1 MPPAFLKDRGPI
13 GLQIKLFLTIFV
25 LIYHTPSIVTGM
37 QANPSR
43 TKRIRIRTRVFVPLV
58 FVIAVMLVTYFFPR
72 QGSFKYAFN
81 EGRPWQYGLLMAPF
95 DFPIYKS
102 VEQLQAEQDSILQ
115 FYESYFEVDEEVE
128 KSALAEFDADVNL
141 KERLSE
147 LPAEY
152 KLYLRQKLQ
161 EVYEKGIMRSEDYD
175 RIAASAT
182 GGLRIKEGIMAASR
196 KIESFFTIRS
206 AYERVLDD
214 LPKSMD
220 AERLRAAD
228 INDYIRENIIYD
240 AATSEKAEKEF
251 IQQIDISRGMVQ
263 QGQRIIDQGEIV
275 DDRTYNIL
283 SSLKRVTEE
292 RSGSAGKNSGIIVG
306 QLMLILLMFGSFY
319 MYLLFFRPNEY
330 RNRKHVVFMVLLI
343 VLFLLLTAL
352 TIHFELFSV
361 FILPYAIVTI
371 LIRTFI
377 DSRTALF
384 ASLITV
390 ILSSLMVPYPFEFIV
405 IQMSVAMAS
414 IFMLKE
420 LSERSQLIRSSFF
433 ILLTYVLVYL
443 GLTLYQEGS
452 IGETNWVMLIYFL
465 INFIF
470 IMFSYTL
477 VYLVEQSF
485 GFISGVSLVELSNIN
500 KPLLKELSEKA
511 PGTFQHSLQVS
522 NLGMAAASR
531 LGANASLIR
540 TGALYH
546 DIGKMV
552 NPAFFTENQTPG
564 MNPHAG
570 LPFEES
576 ARIIIN
582 HVKDGVRIAQKN
594 NIPKQIIDFIE
605 THHGTSMPKFFYI
618 SWKNANPGKEVNES
632 DFRYPGP
639 NPSSREEAIMMM
651 ADAVEASSRSLPVY
665 TEESIRNLVEKIIDA
680 QLNEGYFKMAPI
692 TFRDIQSVKDV
703 FVEKLLTMYHSR
715 IVYPEL
721 NKPENKQ
728 LRDEDHA
735 ADDEMTPVQP

>member
-1 MPPAFLKDRGPI
+1 M
-13 GLQIKLFLTIFV
+13 
-25 LIYHTPSIVTGM
+25 H
-37 QANPSR
+37 ANSSN
-43 TKRIRIRTRVFVPLV
+43 KKKIRIRTRVFVPMV
-58 FVIAVMLVTYFFPR
+58 FVIAVLLITYLFPR
-72 QGSFKYAFN
+72 QGSFKYSFN
-81 EGRPWQYGLLMAPF
+81 EGRPWQYGLLTAPF
-95 DFPIYKS
+95 DFPIYKTA
-102 VEQLQAEQDSILQ
+102 EQLQTEQDSILQ
-115 FYESYFEVDEEVE
+115 YYEPYFLIDNEIQ
-128 KSALAEFDADVNL
+128 KNALADFDADVNL
-141 KERLSE
+141 KERLAE
-147 LPAEY
+147 LPPAT
-152 KLYLRQKLQ
+152 KLYIRKKLQ
-161 EVYEKGIMRSEDYD
+161 DVYEKGIMRSEDYD
-175 RIAASAT
+175 RISASVT
-182 GGLRIKEGIMAASR
+182 GGLRIREKNMAASR
-196 KIESFFTIRS
+196 KIETFYTIRS
-206 AYERVLDD
+206 AYEKVLDD
-214 LPKSMD
+214 LPQEMD
-220 AERLRAAD
+220 VEMVKAAD

-240 AATSEKAEKEF
+240 AATSEKAENEF
-251 IQQIDISRGMVQ
+251 IQQVDISRGMVQ

-275 DDRTYNIL
+275 NDHTFNIL

-292 RSGSAGKNSGIIVG
+292 RSGSAAKNNGMVLG

-330 RNRKHVVFMVLLI
+330 RNRKHVVFMVLLVVI
-343 VLFLLLTAL
+343 FLLLTAV
-352 TIHFELFSV
+352 TVRFELFSV
-361 FILPYAIVTI
+361 YILPYAIVTI

-390 ILSSLMVPYPFEFIV
+390 ILSSLMVPFPFEFIV
-405 IQMSVAMAS
+405 IQMSVAMIS

-433 ILLTYVLVYL
+433 ILLTYILVYL

-452 IGETNWVMLIYFL
+452 IKEANWLMLVYFL

-522 NLGMAAASR
+522 NLGMAAAAK

-546 DIGKMV
+546 DIGKMM

-582 HVKDGVRIAQKN
+582 HVKDGVKIAQRY
-594 NIPKQIIDFIE
+594 NIPQQIIDFIE
-605 THHGTSMPKFFYI
+605 THHGTSMPKYFYI
-618 SWKNANPGKEVNES
+618 SWKNANPGKEVNEA

-639 NPSSREEAIMMM
+639 NPFTREEAIMMM
-651 ADAVEASSRSLPVY
+651 ADAVEASSRSLAEY
-665 TEESIRNLVEKIIDA
+665 SEESLRTLVDKIIDG
-680 QLNEGYFKMAPI
+680 QLQEGYFKLAPI
-692 TFRDIQSVKDV
+692 TFRDIQTVKDV
-703 FVEKLLTMYHSR
+703 FVEKLQTMYHSR
-715 IVYPEL
+715 ITYPEL
-721 NKPENKQ
+721 KTPAPQHAVSEEEHGEIPDYS
-728 LRDEDHA
+728 DEETLH
-735 ADDEMTPVQP
+735 P

>member
-1 MPPAFLKDRGPI
+1 MH
-13 GLQIKLFLTIFV
+13 Q
-25 LIYHTPSIVTGM
+25 
-37 QANPSR
+37 NPS
-43 TKRIRIRTRVFVPLV
+43 KKKKIKIRTRVFVPLV
-58 FVIAVMLVTYFFPR
+58 FVIAVLLVTYLFPR
-72 QGSFKYAFN
+72 QGSFKYSFN

-95 DFPIYKS
+95 DFPIYKTS
-102 VEQLQAEQDSILQ
+102 EQLQAEQDSLLQ
-115 FYESYFEVDEEVE
+115 YYEPYFETDDNVQ
-128 KSALAEFDADVNL
+128 KNALADFDADVNL
-141 KERLSE
+141 KERLSG
-147 LPAEY
+147 LPADY
-152 KLYLRQKLQ
+152 KLYIRKKLL
-161 EVYEKGIMRSEDYD
+161 EVYDEGIMRSEDYD
-175 RIAASAT
+175 RIAASVT
-182 GGLRIKEGIMAASR
+182 GGLRLKEGNMAESR
-196 KIESFFTIRS
+196 NIESFFTIRS
-206 AYERVLDD
+206 AYEKVLDD
-214 LPKSMD
+214 FPESMD
-220 AERLRAAD
+220 IELLRSAD
-228 INDYIRENIIYD
+228 INDYIRENIIFD
-240 AATSEKAEKEF
+240 AATSEKAENEF

-275 DDRTYNIL
+275 NDHTYNIL

-292 RSGSAGKNSGIIVG
+292 RSGGAGKSSGIIIG

-343 VLFLLLTAL
+343 VIFLLLTAV
-352 TIHFELFSV
+352 TVRFELFSV
-361 FILPYAIVTI
+361 FIIPYAIVTI

-384 ASLITV
+384 SSLITV

-405 IQMSVAMAS
+405 IQMLVAMVS

-433 ILLTYVLVYL
+433 ILLTYILVYV

-452 IGETNWVMLIYFL
+452 IKETNWVMLIYFL

-511 PGTFQHSLQVS
+511 PGTFQHSMQVS
-522 NLGMAAASR
+522 NLAMAAASK

-618 SWKNANPGKEVNES
+618 SWKNANPGKEVKES

-639 NPSSREEAIMMM
+639 NPFTREEAIMMM
-651 ADAVEASSRSLPVY
+651 ADSVEASSRSLPEY
-665 TEESIRNLVEKIIDA
+665 TEESIRTLVDKIIDA
-680 QLNEGYFKMAPI
+680 QLYEGYFKMAPI
-692 TFRDIQSVKDV
+692 TFRDIQTVKDV
-703 FVEKLLTMYHSR
+703 FVEKLQTIYHSR
-715 IVYPEL
+715 IAYPEL
-721 NKPENKQ
+721 NRNEKKQ
-728 LRDEDHA
+728 LRDQDHT
-735 ADDEMTPVQP
+735 ADNKISQEES

>member
-1 MPPAFLKDRGPI
+1 MH
-13 GLQIKLFLTIFV
+13 Q
-25 LIYHTPSIVTGM
+25 
-37 QANPSR
+37 NPS
-43 TKRIRIRTRVFVPLV
+43 KKKKIKIRTRVFVPLV
-58 FVIAVMLVTYFFPR
+58 FVIAVLLVTYLFPR
-72 QGSFKYAFN
+72 QGSFKYSFN

-95 DFPIYKS
+95 DFPIYKTS
-102 VEQLQAEQDSILQ
+102 EQLQAEQDSLLQ
-115 FYESYFEVDEEVE
+115 YYEPYFETDDNVQ
-128 KSALAEFDADVNL
+128 KNALADFDADVNL
-141 KERLSE
+141 KERLSG
-147 LPAEY
+147 LPADY
-152 KLYLRQKLQ
+152 KLYIRKKLL
-161 EVYEKGIMRSEDYD
+161 EVYDEGIMRSEDYD
-175 RIAASAT
+175 RIAASVT
-182 GGLRIKEGIMAASR
+182 GGLRLKEGNMAESR
-196 KIESFFTIRS
+196 NIESFFTIRS
-206 AYERVLDD
+206 AYEKVLDD
-214 LPKSMD
+214 FPESMD
-220 AERLRAAD
+220 IELLRSAD
-228 INDYIRENIIYD
+228 INDYIRENIIFD
-240 AATSEKAEKEF
+240 AATSEKAENEF

-275 DDRTYNIL
+275 DDHTYNIL

-292 RSGSAGKNSGIIVG
+292 RSGGAGKSSGIIIG

-343 VLFLLLTAL
+343 VIFLLLTAV
-352 TIHFELFSV
+352 TVRFELFSV
-361 FILPYAIVTI
+361 FIIPYAIVTI

-384 ASLITV
+384 SSLITV

-405 IQMSVAMAS
+405 IQMLVAMVS

-433 ILLTYVLVYL
+433 ILLTYILVYV

-452 IGETNWVMLIYFL
+452 IKETNWVMLVYFL

-511 PGTFQHSLQVS
+511 PGTFQHSMQVS
-522 NLGMAAASR
+522 NLAMAAASK

-618 SWKNANPGKEVNES
+618 SWKNANPGKEVKES

-639 NPSSREEAIMMM
+639 NPFTREEAIMMM
-651 ADAVEASSRSLPVY
+651 ADSVEASSRSLPEY
-665 TEESIRNLVEKIIDA
+665 TEESIRTLVDKIIDV
-680 QLNEGYFKMAPI
+680 QLYEGYFKMAPI
-692 TFRDIQSVKDV
+692 TFRDIQTVKDV
-703 FVEKLLTMYHSR
+703 FVEKLQTIYHSR
-715 IVYPEL
+715 IAYPEL
-721 NKPENKQ
+721 NRNEKKQ
-728 LRDEDHA
+728 LRDQDHT
-735 ADDEMTPVQP
+735 ADNKISQEES

>member
-1 MPPAFLKDRGPI
+1 MH
-13 GLQIKLFLTIFV
+13 Q
-25 LIYHTPSIVTGM
+25 
-37 QANPSR
+37 NPS
-43 TKRIRIRTRVFVPLV
+43 KKKKIKIRTRVFVPLV
-58 FVIAVMLVTYFFPR
+58 FVIAVLLVTYLFPR
-72 QGSFKYAFN
+72 QGSFKYSFN

-95 DFPIYKS
+95 DFPIYKTS
-102 VEQLQAEQDSILQ
+102 EQLQAEQDSLLQ
-115 FYESYFEVDEEVE
+115 YYEPYFEIDDKVQ
-128 KSALAEFDADVNL
+128 KNALADFDADVNL
-141 KERLSE
+141 KERMSE
-147 LPAEY
+147 LSADY
-152 KLYLRQKLQ
+152 KLYIRKKLQ
-161 EVYEKGIMRSEDYD
+161 EVYEEGIMRSEDYD
-175 RIAASAT
+175 RIAASVT
-182 GGLRIKEGIMAASR
+182 GGLRLKEGNMAESR
-196 KIESFFTIRS
+196 NIESFFTIRS
-206 AYERVLDD
+206 AYEKVLDD
-214 LPKSMD
+214 FPESMD
-220 AERLRAAD
+220 IELLRSAD
-228 INDYIRENIIYD
+228 INDYIRENIIFD
-240 AATSEKAEKEF
+240 AATSEKAENEF

-275 DDRTYNIL
+275 DARTYNIL

-292 RSGSAGKNSGIIVG
+292 RSGGAGKNSGIIVG

-343 VLFLLLTAL
+343 VIFLLLTAL
-352 TIHFELFSV
+352 TVRFELFNV
-361 FILPYAIVTI
+361 FIIPYAIVTI

-384 ASLITV
+384 SSLITV

-405 IQMSVAMAS
+405 IQMSVAMVS

-433 ILLTYVLVYL
+433 ILLTYILVYV

-452 IGETNWVMLIYFL
+452 IKETNWVMLVYFL

-511 PGTFQHSLQVS
+511 PGTFQHSMQVS
-522 NLGMAAASR
+522 NLAMAAASK

-618 SWKNANPGKEVNES
+618 SWKNANPGKEVKES

-639 NPSSREEAIMMM
+639 NPFTREEAIMMM
-651 ADAVEASSRSLPVY
+651 ADSVEASSRSLPEY
-665 TEESIRNLVEKIIDA
+665 TEESIRTLVDKIIDA
-680 QLNEGYFKMAPI
+680 QLYEGYFKMAPI
-692 TFRDIQSVKDV
+692 TFRDIQTVKDV
-703 FVEKLLTMYHSR
+703 FVEKLQTIYHSR
-715 IVYPEL
+715 IAYPEL
-721 NKPENKQ
+721 NRNEKKQ
-728 LRDEDHA
+728 LRGQDHT
-735 ADDEMTPVQP
+735 ADNKISKEES

>member
-1 MPPAFLKDRGPI
+1 M
-13 GLQIKLFLTIFV
+13 
-25 LIYHTPSIVTGM
+25 H
-37 QANPSR
+37 ANSSN
-43 TKRIRIRTRVFVPLV
+43 KKKIRIRTRVFVPMV
-58 FVIAVMLVTYFFPR
+58 FVIAVLLITYLFPR
-72 QGSFKYAFN
+72 QGSFKYSFN
-81 EGRPWQYGLLMAPF
+81 EGRPWQYGLLTAPF
-95 DFPIYKS
+95 DFPIYKTA
-102 VEQLQAEQDSILQ
+102 EQLQTEQDSILQ
-115 FYESYFEVDEEVE
+115 YYEPYFLIDNEIQ
-128 KSALAEFDADVNL
+128 KNALADFDADVNL
-141 KERLSE
+141 KERLAE
-147 LPAEY
+147 LPPAT
-152 KLYLRQKLQ
+152 KLYIRKKLQ
-161 EVYEKGIMRSEDYD
+161 DVYEKGIMRSEDYD
-175 RIAASAT
+175 RISASVT
-182 GGLRIKEGIMAASR
+182 GGLRIREKNMAASR
-196 KIESFFTIRS
+196 KIETFYTIRS
-206 AYERVLDD
+206 AYEKVLDD
-214 LPKSMD
+214 LPQEMD
-220 AERLRAAD
+220 VEMVKAAD

-240 AATSEKAEKEF
+240 AATSEKAENEF
-251 IQQIDISRGMVQ
+251 IQQVDISRGMVQ

-275 DDRTYNIL
+275 NDHTFNIL

-292 RSGSAGKNSGIIVG
+292 RSGSAAKNNGMVLG

-330 RNRKHVVFMVLLI
+330 RNRKHVVFMVLLVVI
-343 VLFLLLTAL
+343 FLLLTAV
-352 TIHFELFSV
+352 TVRFELFSV
-361 FILPYAIVTI
+361 YILPYAIVTI

-390 ILSSLMVPYPFEFIV
+390 ILSSLMVPFPFEFIV
-405 IQMSVAMAS
+405 IQMSVAMIS

-433 ILLTYVLVYL
+433 ILLTYILVYL

-452 IGETNWVMLIYFL
+452 IKEANWLMLVYFL

-522 NLGMAAASR
+522 NLGMAAAAK

-546 DIGKMV
+546 DIGKMM

-582 HVKDGVRIAQKN
+582 HVKDGVKIAQRY
-594 NIPKQIIDFIE
+594 NIPQQIIDFIE
-605 THHGTSMPKFFYI
+605 THHGTSMPKYFYI
-618 SWKNANPGKEVNES
+618 SWKNANPGKEVNEA

-639 NPSSREEAIMMM
+639 NPFTREEAIMMM
-651 ADAVEASSRSLPVY
+651 ADAVEASSRSLAEY
-665 TEESIRNLVEKIIDA
+665 SEESLRTLVDKIIDG
-680 QLNEGYFKMAPI
+680 QLQEGYFKLAPI
-692 TFRDIQSVKDV
+692 TFRDIQTVKDV
-703 FVEKLLTMYHSR
+703 FVEKLQTMYHSR
-715 IVYPEL
+715 ITYPEL
-721 NKPENKQ
+721 KTPAPQHSVSEEEHGEIPDYS
-728 LRDEDHA
+728 DEETLH
-735 ADDEMTPVQP
+735 P

>member
-1 MPPAFLKDRGPI
+1 
-13 GLQIKLFLTIFV
+13 
-25 LIYHTPSIVTGM
+25 
-37 QANPSR
+37 
-43 TKRIRIRTRVFVPLV
+43 
-58 FVIAVMLVTYFFPR
+58 
-72 QGSFKYAFN
+72 QGSFKYSFN
-81 EGRPWQYGLLMAPF
+81 EGRPWQYGLLTAPF
-95 DFPIYKS
+95 DFPIYKTA
-102 VEQLQAEQDSILQ
+102 EQLQTEQDSILQ
-115 FYESYFEVDEEVE
+115 YYEPYFLIDNEIQ
-128 KSALAEFDADVNL
+128 KNALADFDADVNL
-141 KERLSE
+141 KERLAE
-147 LPAEY
+147 LPPAT
-152 KLYLRQKLQ
+152 KLYIRKKLQ
-161 EVYEKGIMRSEDYD
+161 DVYEKGIMRSEDYD
-175 RIAASAT
+175 RITASVT
-182 GGLRIKEGIMAASR
+182 GGLRIREKNMAASR
-196 KIESFFTIRS
+196 KIETFYTIRS
-206 AYERVLDD
+206 AYEKVLDD
-214 LPKSMD
+214 LPQEMD
-220 AERLRAAD
+220 VEMVKAAD

-240 AATSEKAEKEF
+240 AATSEKAENEF
-251 IQQIDISRGMVQ
+251 IQQVDISRGMVQ

-275 DDRTYNIL
+275 NDHTFNIL

-292 RSGSAGKNSGIIVG
+292 RSGSAAKNNGMVLG

-330 RNRKHVVFMVLLI
+330 RNRKHVVFMVLLVVI
-343 VLFLLLTAL
+343 FLLLTAV
-352 TIHFELFSV
+352 TVRFELFSV
-361 FILPYAIVTI
+361 YILPYAIVTI

-390 ILSSLMVPYPFEFIV
+390 ILSSLMVPFPFEFIV
-405 IQMSVAMAS
+405 IQMSVAMIS

-433 ILLTYVLVYL
+433 ILLTYILVYL

-452 IGETNWVMLIYFL
+452 IKEANWLMLVYFL

-522 NLGMAAASR
+522 NLGMAAAAK

-546 DIGKMV
+546 DIGKMM

-582 HVKDGVRIAQKN
+582 HVKDGVKIAQRY
-594 NIPKQIIDFIE
+594 NIPQQIIDFIE
-605 THHGTSMPKFFYI
+605 THHGTSMPKYFYI
-618 SWKNANPGKEVNES
+618 SWKNANPGKEVNEA

-639 NPSSREEAIMMM
+639 NPFTREEAIMMM
-651 ADAVEASSRSLPVY
+651 ADAVEASSRSLAEY
-665 TEESIRNLVEKIIDA
+665 SEESLRTLVDKIIDG
-680 QLNEGYFKMAPI
+680 QLQDGYFKLAPI
-692 TFRDIQSVKDV
+692 TFRDIQTVKDV
-703 FVEKLLTMYHSR
+703 FVEKLQTMYHSR
-715 IVYPEL
+715 ITYPEL
-721 NKPENKQ
+721 KTPAPQHAVSEEEHGEIPDYS
-728 LRDEDHA
+728 DEETLH
-735 ADDEMTPVQP
+735 P

>member
-1 MPPAFLKDRGPI
+1 
-13 GLQIKLFLTIFV
+13 
-25 LIYHTPSIVTGM
+25 
-37 QANPSR
+37 
-43 TKRIRIRTRVFVPLV
+43 
-58 FVIAVMLVTYFFPR
+58 
-72 QGSFKYAFN
+72 QGSFKYSFN
-81 EGRPWQYGLLMAPF
+81 EGRPWQYGLLTAPF
-95 DFPIYKS
+95 DFPIYKTA
-102 VEQLQAEQDSILQ
+102 EQLQTEQDSILQ
-115 FYESYFEVDEEVE
+115 YYEPYFLIDNEIQ
-128 KSALAEFDADVNL
+128 KNALADFDADVNL
-141 KERLSE
+141 KERLAE
-147 LPAEY
+147 LPPAT
-152 KLYLRQKLQ
+152 KLYIRKKLQ
-161 EVYEKGIMRSEDYD
+161 DVYEKGIMRSEDYD
-175 RIAASAT
+175 RISASVT
-182 GGLRIKEGIMAASR
+182 GGLRIREKNMAASR
-196 KIESFFTIRS
+196 KIETFYTIRS
-206 AYERVLDD
+206 AYEKVLDD
-214 LPKSMD
+214 LPQEMD
-220 AERLRAAD
+220 VEMVKAAD

-240 AATSEKAEKEF
+240 AATSEKAENEF
-251 IQQIDISRGMVQ
+251 IQQVDISRGMVQ

-275 DDRTYNIL
+275 NDHTFNIL

-292 RSGSAGKNSGIIVG
+292 RSGSAAKNNGMVLG

-330 RNRKHVVFMVLLI
+330 RNRKHVVFMVLLVVI
-343 VLFLLLTAL
+343 FLLLTAV
-352 TIHFELFSV
+352 TVRFELFSV
-361 FILPYAIVTI
+361 YILPYAIVTI

-405 IQMSVAMAS
+405 IQMSVAMVS

-433 ILLTYVLVYL
+433 ILLTYILVYL

-452 IGETNWVMLIYFL
+452 IKEANWLMLVYFL

-522 NLGMAAASR
+522 NLGMAAAAK

-546 DIGKMV
+546 DIGKMM

-582 HVKDGVRIAQKN
+582 HVKDGVKIAQRY
-594 NIPKQIIDFIE
+594 NIPQQIIDFIE
-605 THHGTSMPKFFYI
+605 THHGTSMPKYFYI
-618 SWKNANPGKEVNES
+618 SWKNANPGKEVNEA

-639 NPSSREEAIMMM
+639 NPFTREEAIMMM
-651 ADAVEASSRSLPVY
+651 ADAVEASSRSLAEY
-665 TEESIRNLVEKIIDA
+665 SEESLRTLVDKIIDG
-680 QLNEGYFKMAPI
+680 QLQDGYFKLAPI
-692 TFRDIQSVKDV
+692 TFRDIQTVKDV
-703 FVEKLLTMYHSR
+703 FVEKLQTMYHSR
-715 IVYPEL
+715 ITYPEL
-721 NKPENKQ
+721 KTPAPQHAVSEEEHGEIPDYS
-728 LRDEDHA
+728 DEETLH
-735 ADDEMTPVQP
+735 P

>member
-1 MPPAFLKDRGPI
+1 MH
-13 GLQIKLFLTIFV
+13 Q
-25 LIYHTPSIVTGM
+25 
-37 QANPSR
+37 NPS
-43 TKRIRIRTRVFVPLV
+43 KKKKIKIRTRVFVPLI
-58 FVIAVMLVTYFFPR
+58 FVIAVLLVTYLFPR
-72 QGSFKYAFN
+72 QGSFKYSFN

-95 DFPIYKS
+95 DFPIYKTS
-102 VEQLQAEQDSILQ
+102 EQLQAEQDSLLQ
-115 FYESYFEVDEEVE
+115 YYEPYFETDDKVQ
-128 KSALAEFDADVNL
+128 KNALADFDADVNL
-141 KERLSE
+141 KERLSG
-147 LPAEY
+147 LPADY
-152 KLYLRQKLQ
+152 KLYIRKKLL
-161 EVYEKGIMRSEDYD
+161 EVYDEGIMRSEDYD
-175 RIAASAT
+175 RIAASVT
-182 GGLRIKEGIMAASR
+182 GGLRLKEGNMAESR
-196 KIESFFTIRS
+196 NIESFFTIRS
-206 AYERVLDD
+206 AYEKVLNDF
-214 LPKSMD
+214 PESMD
-220 AERLRAAD
+220 IELLRSAD
-228 INDYIRENIIYD
+228 INDYIRENIIFD
-240 AATSEKAEKEF
+240 AATSEKAENEF

-275 DDRTYNIL
+275 DDHTFNIL

-292 RSGSAGKNSGIIVG
+292 RSGGAGKSSGIIVG

-343 VLFLLLTAL
+343 VIFLLLTAV
-352 TIHFELFSV
+352 TVRFELFSV
-361 FILPYAIVTI
+361 FIIPYAIVTI

-405 IQMSVAMAS
+405 IQMLVAMVS

-433 ILLTYVLVYL
+433 ILLTYILVYV

-452 IGETNWVMLIYFL
+452 IKETNWVMLVYFL

-511 PGTFQHSLQVS
+511 PGTFQHSMQVS
-522 NLGMAAASR
+522 NLAMAAASK

-618 SWKNANPGKEVNES
+618 SWKNANPGKEVKES

-639 NPSSREEAIMMM
+639 NPFTREEAIMMM
-651 ADAVEASSRSLPVY
+651 ADSVEASSRSLPEY
-665 TEESIRNLVEKIIDA
+665 TEESIRTLVDKIIDA
-680 QLNEGYFKMAPI
+680 QLYEGYFKMAPI
-692 TFRDIQSVKDV
+692 TFRDIQTVKDV
-703 FVEKLLTMYHSR
+703 FVEKLQTIYHSR
-715 IVYPEL
+715 IAYPEL
-721 NKPENKQ
+721 NRSEKKQ
-728 LRDEDHA
+728 LRDQDHT
-735 ADDEMTPVQP
+735 ADNKISQGES

>member
-1 MPPAFLKDRGPI
+1 
-13 GLQIKLFLTIFV
+13 
-25 LIYHTPSIVTGM
+25 
-37 QANPSR
+37 
-43 TKRIRIRTRVFVPLV
+43 
-58 FVIAVMLVTYFFPR
+58 
-72 QGSFKYAFN
+72 
-81 EGRPWQYGLLMAPF
+81 
-95 DFPIYKS
+95 
-102 VEQLQAEQDSILQ
+102 
-115 FYESYFEVDEEVE
+115 
-128 KSALAEFDADVNL
+128 
-141 KERLSE
+141 
-147 LPAEY
+147 
-152 KLYLRQKLQ
+152 
-161 EVYEKGIMRSEDYD
+161 MRSEDYD
-175 RIAASAT
+175 RISASVT
-182 GGLRIKEGIMAASR
+182 GGLRIREKNMAASR
-196 KIESFFTIRS
+196 KIETFYTIRS
-206 AYERVLDD
+206 AYEKVLDD
-214 LPKSMD
+214 LPQEMD
-220 AERLRAAD
+220 VEMVKAAD

-240 AATSEKAEKEF
+240 AATSEKAENEF
-251 IQQIDISRGMVQ
+251 IQQVDISRGMVQ

-275 DDRTYNIL
+275 NDHTFNIL

-292 RSGSAGKNSGIIVG
+292 RSGSAAKNNGMVLG

-330 RNRKHVVFMVLLI
+330 RNRKHVVFMVLLVVI
-343 VLFLLLTAL
+343 FLLLTAV
-352 TIHFELFSV
+352 TVRFELFSV
-361 FILPYAIVTI
+361 YILPYAIVTI

-390 ILSSLMVPYPFEFIV
+390 ILSSLMVPFPFEFIV
-405 IQMSVAMAS
+405 IQMSVAMIS

-433 ILLTYVLVYL
+433 ILLTYILVYL

-452 IGETNWVMLIYFL
+452 IKEANWLMLVYFL

-522 NLGMAAASR
+522 NLGMAAAAK

-546 DIGKMV
+546 DIGKMM

-582 HVKDGVRIAQKN
+582 HVKDGVKIAQRY
-594 NIPKQIIDFIE
+594 NIPQQIIDFIE
-605 THHGTSMPKFFYI
+605 THHGTSMPKYFYI
-618 SWKNANPGKEVNES
+618 SWKNANPGKEVNEA

-639 NPSSREEAIMMM
+639 NPFTREEAIMMM
-651 ADAVEASSRSLPVY
+651 ADAVEASSRSLAEY
-665 TEESIRNLVEKIIDA
+665 SEESLRTLVDKIIDG
-680 QLNEGYFKMAPI
+680 QLQDGYFKLAPI
-692 TFRDIQSVKDV
+692 TFRDIQTVKDV
-703 FVEKLLTMYHSR
+703 FVEKLQTMYHSR
-715 IVYPEL
+715 ITYPEL
-721 NKPENKQ
+721 KTPAPQHAVSEEEHGEIPDYS
-728 LRDEDHA
+728 DEETLH
-735 ADDEMTPVQP
+735 P

>member
-1 MPPAFLKDRGPI
+1 MNANSSKKKK
-13 GLQIKLFLTIFV
+13 IK
-25 LIYHTPSIVTGM
+25 
-37 QANPSR
+37 
-43 TKRIRIRTRVFVPLV
+43 IRTRVFVPLI
-58 FVIAVMLVTYFFPR
+58 FVLAVMLITYLFPR
-72 QGSFKYAFN
+72 QGSFKYSFN
-81 EGRPWQYGLLMAPF
+81 EGRPWQYGLLTAPF
-95 DFPIYKS
+95 DFPIYKTA
-102 VEQLQAEQDSILQ
+102 EQLKAEQDSILQ
-115 FYESYFEVDEEVE
+115 YYEPYFVIDEEVE
-128 KSALAEFDADVNL
+128 KNALADFDADVNL
-141 KERLSE
+141 KERLAE
-147 LPAEY
+147 LPADY
-152 KLYLRQKLQ
+152 KLYIRNKLQ
-161 EVYEKGIMRSEDYD
+161 EVYENGIMRSEDYD

-182 GGLRIKEGIMAASR
+182 GGLRIKEGNMAVSK
-196 KIESFFTIRS
+196 KIESFYTIRS
-206 AYERVLDD
+206 AYQKVLED
-214 LPKSMD
+214 LPESMD
-220 AERLRAAD
+220 AEMVKAAN

-251 IQQIDISRGMVQ
+251 IQQVDISHGMVQ

-275 DDRTYNIL
+275 DARTYNIL
-283 SSLKRVTEE
+283 ASLKRVTEE
-292 RSGSAGKNSGIIVG
+292 RSGTSGKNNGLILG
-306 QLMLILLMFGSFY
+306 QLILILMMFGSFY

-330 RNRKHVVFMVLLI
+330 RNRKHVLFMLLLI
-343 VLFLLLTAL
+343 VIFLLLTAV
-352 TIHFELFSV
+352 TIRFDLFNV
-361 FILPYAIVTI
+361 FIIPYAIVTI

-384 ASLITV
+384 ASLITI
-390 ILSSLMVPYPFEFIV
+390 ILSSLMVPFPFEFIV
-405 IQMSVAMAS
+405 IQISVAMAS

-433 ILLTYVLVYL
+433 ILLTYILVYL

-452 IGETNWVMLIYFL
+452 INEANWVMLIYFL

-470 IMFSYTL
+470 IMFSYSL

-522 NLGMAAASR
+522 NLGMAAAVK

-582 HVKDGVRIAQKN
+582 HVKDGVKIAQKN
-594 NIPKQIIDFIE
+594 NIPQQIIDFIE
-605 THHGTSMPKFFYI
+605 THHGTSMPKYFYI
-618 SWKNANPGKEVNES
+618 SWKNANPGKEVNEA

-639 NPSSREEAIMMM
+639 NPFTREQAIMMM
-651 ADAVEASSRSLPVY
+651 ADATEASSRSLPSY
-665 TEESIRNLVEKIIDA
+665 SEESIRTLVDKIIDS
-680 QLNEGYFKMAPI
+680 QVNEGYFKLAPI
-692 TFRDIQSVKDV
+692 TFRDIQTVKDV
-703 FVEKLLTMYHSR
+703 FVDKLQTIYHSR
-715 IVYPEL
+715 IAYPEL
-721 NKPENKQ
+721 KQPEKKEP
-728 LRDEDHA
+728 REEDHA
-735 ADDEMTPVQP
+735 ADKEMSKE

>member
-1 MPPAFLKDRGPI
+1 M
-13 GLQIKLFLTIFV
+13 
-25 LIYHTPSIVTGM
+25 H
-37 QANPSR
+37 ANSSN
-43 TKRIRIRTRVFVPLV
+43 KKKIRIRTRVFVPMV
-58 FVIAVMLVTYFFPR
+58 FVIAVLLITYLFPR
-72 QGSFKYAFN
+72 QGSFKYSFN
-81 EGRPWQYGLLMAPF
+81 EGRPWQYGLLTAPF
-95 DFPIYKS
+95 DFPIYKTA
-102 VEQLQAEQDSILQ
+102 EQLQTEQDSILQ
-115 FYESYFEVDEEVE
+115 YYEPYFLVDNEIQ
-128 KSALAEFDADVNL
+128 KNALADFDADVNL
-141 KERLSE
+141 KERLAE
-147 LPAEY
+147 LPPAT
-152 KLYLRQKLQ
+152 KLYIRKKLQ
-161 EVYEKGIMRSEDYD
+161 DVYEKGIMRSEDYD
-175 RIAASAT
+175 RISASVT
-182 GGLRIKEGIMAASR
+182 GGLRIREKNMAASR
-196 KIESFFTIRS
+196 KIETFYTIRS
-206 AYERVLDD
+206 AYEKVLDD
-214 LPKSMD
+214 LPQEMD
-220 AERLRAAD
+220 VEMVKAAD

-240 AATSEKAEKEF
+240 AATSEKAENEF
-251 IQQIDISRGMVQ
+251 IQQVDISRGMVQ

-275 DDRTYNIL
+275 NDHTFNIL

-292 RSGSAGKNSGIIVG
+292 RSGSAAKNNGMVLG

-330 RNRKHVVFMVLLI
+330 RNRKHVVFMVLLVVI
-343 VLFLLLTAL
+343 FLLLTAV
-352 TIHFELFSV
+352 TVRFELFSV
-361 FILPYAIVTI
+361 YILPYAIVTI

-405 IQMSVAMAS
+405 IQMSVAMVS

-433 ILLTYVLVYL
+433 ILLTYILVYL

-452 IGETNWVMLIYFL
+452 IKEANWLMLVYFL

-522 NLGMAAASR
+522 NLGMAAAAK

-546 DIGKMV
+546 DIGKMM

-582 HVKDGVRIAQKN
+582 HVKDGVKIAQRY
-594 NIPKQIIDFIE
+594 NIPQQIIDFIE
-605 THHGTSMPKFFYI
+605 THHGTSMPKYFYI
-618 SWKNANPGKEVNES
+618 SWKNANPGKEVNEA

-639 NPSSREEAIMMM
+639 NPFTREEAIMMM
-651 ADAVEASSRSLPVY
+651 ADAVEASSRSLAEY
-665 TEESIRNLVEKIIDA
+665 SEESLRTLVDKIIDG
-680 QLNEGYFKMAPI
+680 QLQDGYFKLAPI
-692 TFRDIQSVKDV
+692 TFRDIQTVKDV
-703 FVEKLLTMYHSR
+703 FVEKLQTMYHSR
-715 IVYPEL
+715 ITYPEL
-721 NKPENKQ
+721 KTPAPQHAVSEEEHGEIPDYS
-728 LRDEDHA
+728 DEETLH
-735 ADDEMTPVQP
+735 P

>member
-1 MPPAFLKDRGPI
+1 M
-13 GLQIKLFLTIFV
+13 
-25 LIYHTPSIVTGM
+25 H
-37 QANPSR
+37 ANSSN
-43 TKRIRIRTRVFVPLV
+43 KKKIRIRTRVFVPMV
-58 FVIAVMLVTYFFPR
+58 FVIAVLLITYLFPR
-72 QGSFKYAFN
+72 QGSFKYSFN
-81 EGRPWQYGLLMAPF
+81 EGRPWQYGLLTAPF
-95 DFPIYKS
+95 DFPIYKTA
-102 VEQLQAEQDSILQ
+102 EQLQTEQDSILQ
-115 FYESYFEVDEEVE
+115 YYEPYFLIDNEIQ
-128 KSALAEFDADVNL
+128 KNALADFDADVNL
-141 KERLSE
+141 KERLAE
-147 LPAEY
+147 LPPAT
-152 KLYLRQKLQ
+152 KLYIRKKLQ
-161 EVYEKGIMRSEDYD
+161 DVYEKGIMRSEDYD
-175 RIAASAT
+175 RISASVT
-182 GGLRIKEGIMAASR
+182 GGLRIREKNMAASR
-196 KIESFFTIRS
+196 KIETFYTIRS
-206 AYERVLDD
+206 AYEKVLDD
-214 LPKSMD
+214 LPQEMD
-220 AERLRAAD
+220 VEMVKAAD

-240 AATSEKAEKEF
+240 AATSEKAENEF
-251 IQQIDISRGMVQ
+251 IQQVDISRGMVQ

-275 DDRTYNIL
+275 NDHTFNIL

-292 RSGSAGKNSGIIVG
+292 RSGSAAKNNGMVLG

-330 RNRKHVVFMVLLI
+330 RNRKHVVFMVLLVVI
-343 VLFLLLTAL
+343 FLLLTAV
-352 TIHFELFSV
+352 TVRFELFSV
-361 FILPYAIVTI
+361 YILPYAIVTI

-405 IQMSVAMAS
+405 IQMSVAMVS

-433 ILLTYVLVYL
+433 ILLTYILVYL

-452 IGETNWVMLIYFL
+452 IKEANWLMLVYFL

-522 NLGMAAASR
+522 NLGMAAAAK

-546 DIGKMV
+546 DIGKMM

-582 HVKDGVRIAQKN
+582 HVKDGVKIAQRY
-594 NIPKQIIDFIE
+594 NIPQQIIDFIE
-605 THHGTSMPKFFYI
+605 THHGTSMPKYFYI
-618 SWKNANPGKEVNES
+618 SWKNANPGKEVNEA

-639 NPSSREEAIMMM
+639 NPFTREEAIMMM
-651 ADAVEASSRSLPVY
+651 ADAVEASSRSLAEY
-665 TEESIRNLVEKIIDA
+665 SEESLRTLVDKIIDG
-680 QLNEGYFKMAPI
+680 QLQDGYFKLAPI
-692 TFRDIQSVKDV
+692 TFRDIQTVKDV
-703 FVEKLLTMYHSR
+703 FVEKLQTMYHSR
-715 IVYPEL
+715 ITYPEL
-721 NKPENKQ
+721 KTPAPQHAVSEEEHGEIPDYS
-728 LRDEDHA
+728 DEETLH
-735 ADDEMTPVQP
+735 P